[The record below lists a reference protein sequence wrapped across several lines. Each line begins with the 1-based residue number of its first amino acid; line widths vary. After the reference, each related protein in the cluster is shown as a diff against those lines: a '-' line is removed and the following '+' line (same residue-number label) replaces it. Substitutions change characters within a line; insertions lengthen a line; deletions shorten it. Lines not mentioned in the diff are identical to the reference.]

1 MNTSWS
7 GMKQHMVKNGM
18 KYSDGQDWNSPWS
31 EKTNHVTR
39 QNETPRDQ
47 DQRNITRSGLLFE
60 RCESLFLIDIEC
72 FRYESTWSLA
82 RFLARQFVI
91 GIWLALIDKKNYQLR
106 QGK

>member
-1 MNTSWS
+1 MR
-7 GMKQHMVKNGM
+7 QHMVKNGTQC
-18 KYSDGQDWNSPWS
+18 GQEWNTRMVRNETWS

-47 DQRNITRSGLLFE
+47 DLITNQRNITRSGLLFD

-72 FRYESTWSLA
+72 LRYESTWSLA

-91 GIWLALIDKKNYQLR
+91 SIWLALKDKKLPAQT
-106 QGK
+106 K